1 MTQEKYW
8 TLKSNVW
15 TLDFKI
21 KEPDFTVIMT
31 QEKYWT
37 SKSKMS
43 GLWTSKSNNEQKLYG
58 EHVQLLQLNK
68 RFLRID

>member
-21 KEPDFTVIMT
+21 K
-31 QEKYWT
+31 
-37 SKSKMS
+37 
-43 GLWTSKSNNEQKLYG
+43 NEQKLYG

-68 RFLRID
+68 RFLQKD

>member
-1 MTQEKYW
+1 MTQENYWTLKANDWTLNFKIKELDFTVIMTQEKYW

-21 KEPDFTVIMT
+21 K
-31 QEKYWT
+31 
-37 SKSKMS
+37 
-43 GLWTSKSNNEQKLYG
+43 NEQKLYE

-68 RFLRID
+68 RFLRKD